1 MLTLSPLRNQLL
13 LVARWHVSILKSD
26 HNKDFSSPFFRTC
39 LIFVSQPLCKNLKW
53 GFNWSLTSSRYKT
66 LAPSCPTPGTRH
78 LSHHQPC
85 SQSPLHHWPVVMRL
99 FWHLGSYL
107 LGINFSIN
115 WSGLYRNISKDENF
129 RKNWYFW
136 IILYRMDLNI
146 ILLMKTLIDIL
157 TGQMDDSRDIL
168 ARDVNLT
175 ASFSR

>member
-78 LSHHQPC
+78 LSHH
-85 SQSPLHHWPVVMRL
+85 WPVVMRL
-99 FWHLGSYL
+99 FWHLGFYL

-115 WSGLYRNISKDENF
+115 WSGLYRNISEDENF

-136 IILYRMDLNI
+136 IISYRMDLNI